1 MINVLIAY
9 PYFSDD
15 TMAFLKSQDP
25 SSFRLIIDSGAF
37 TAWNTGKPVSF
48 EGYCQFL
55 KSIPREW
62 NFRAVQMDVYGDA
75 EASYEN
81 LKRMQ
86 DLGFNDV
93 MPVFTRGET
102 VERLEEF
109 YTMTDYIMFGGI
121 AFGADNKS
129 YIKWFNEQNR
139 GRKVHWLGFTNIEFI
154 KAFRPESVD
163 SSSAMSAARYA
174 TLSVYSKG
182 GKLKNLSKK
191 DFAARPKQ
199 EYIDALQRVGFDLG
213 QIKMLGQAEA
223 WRGNCSQQSF
233 STGRGIASYMN
244 VANHVYRM
252 VQVERRLGTKIY
264 QAVATRQ
271 YCESLF
277 YTHKFLSSRGTI

>member
-9 PYFSDD
+9 PYFTDD
-15 TMAFLKSQDP
+15 TMSFLKEQDP
-25 SSFRLIIDSGAF
+25 KDFRLIIDSGAF

-48 EGYCQFL
+48 DGYCAFL
-55 KSIPREW
+55 KTIPKDW
-62 NFRAVQMDVYGDA
+62 NFRAVQMDVYGNA
-75 EASYEN
+75 AGSYDN
-81 LKRMQ
+81 LRRMH
-86 DLGFNDV
+86 DLGFKDV

-102 VERLEEF
+102 VARLEEF
-109 YTMTDYIMFGGI
+109 YSMTDYIMFGGI

-139 GRKVHWLGFTNIEFI
+139 GRKVHWLGFTNIDFI

-174 TLSVYSKG
+174 TLSVYSHG
-182 GKLKNLSKK
+182 GRLKNLSKM
-191 DFAARPKQ
+191 DFASKPKQ
-199 EYIDALQRVGFDLG
+199 AHVDSLTRVGFDLS
-213 QIKMLGQAEA
+213 QIKMLGNADA
-223 WRGNCSQQSF
+223 WRGNCVANSF

-244 VANHVYRM
+244 VANHVFRM
-252 VQVERRLGTKIY
+252 VQVERKLGTKIY

-277 YTHKFLSSRGTI
+277 YTYKFLKTRGTI